1 VHIRQNELTENS
13 LASEEDLFRLREIL
27 PTETVSPHWIEFASG
42 DARTWLERTPSSI
55 ATGAR
60 SSCSLLASEVLSR
73 LYRQLYRFN
82 SNLLRLRV

>member
-73 LYRQLYRFN
+73 LCRQIHHLKAQI
-82 SNLLRLRV
+82 